1 MSLKQRSIPW
11 SILAALTSAC
21 LLLLESQSALACA
34 TCGCTLSTDAATGFS
49 TRAGWRLN
57 LQYDYID
64 QDQLRHG
71 NGTAAVVPDGH
82 ELEHETKNQYLTT
95 SLTYAPNAR
104 WNLSLQIPY
113 VIRDHSTYGDYDST
127 APLPTL
133 TTSHSA
139 GLGDIRL
146 IGSYQGFLP
155 THNLGVQFGFKFP
168 SGAYGDAV
176 HFNSGPAAGDA
187 LDTSLQPGTG
197 STDVIL
203 GAYYYQ
209 ALSQDFDGVVHVNY
223 QFPVRSRFDYR
234 PGNQINLS
242 TGLRYMALTNWVP
255 QLQLNFAHRDQDSGT
270 NADVDN
276 SAGTFVY
283 LSPGVSYLS
292 GKHTQV
298 YGLVQI
304 PVYHQLDGWQLAPRW
319 TATLGISHR
328 F

>member
-1 MSLKQRSIPW
+1 MSLKQWNILW
-11 SILAALTSAC
+11 SSLAALTPAS
-21 LLLLESQSALACA
+21 LLLLASQSALACA

-49 TRAGWRLN
+49 TRAGWRMN

-71 NGTAAVVPDGH
+71 RGTASKVPDGN
-82 ELEHETKNQYLTT
+82 EFEHETKNQYITA
-95 SLTYAPNAR
+95 SLSYAPSAR

-113 VIRDHSTYGDYDST
+113 VIRDHSTYGEYDST
-127 APLPTL
+127 APLPAL
-133 TTSHSA
+133 TTSHSSS
-139 GLGDIRL
+139 LGDIRL
-146 IGSYQGFLP
+146 IGSYQGFLA
-155 THNLGVQFGFKFP
+155 THNLGVQLGIKFP

-176 HFNSGPAAGDA
+176 HFNGGPAVGEA

-223 QFPVRSRFDYR
+223 QFAVRSRFDYR
-234 PGNQINLS
+234 PGNQVNLS
-242 TGLRYMALTNWVP
+242 SGLRYMAFTNWVP
-255 QLQLNFAHRDQDSGT
+255 QLQLNFAHRGQDSGT

-304 PVYHQLDGWQLAPRW
+304 PIYHQLDGWQLAPRW